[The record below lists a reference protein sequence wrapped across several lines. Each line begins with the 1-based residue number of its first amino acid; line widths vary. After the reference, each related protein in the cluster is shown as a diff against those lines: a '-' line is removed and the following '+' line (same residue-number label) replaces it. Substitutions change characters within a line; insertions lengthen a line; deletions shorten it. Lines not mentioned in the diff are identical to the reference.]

1 MLLLL
6 LSKKRI
12 DEHVAVAVVVAD
24 VVVIVVKKY
33 EPSKWEIISNY
44 LISIEIRM
52 EDKQIIEF

>member
-6 LSKKRI
+6 LLQMLLLLLL
-12 DEHVAVAVVVAD
+12 
-24 VVVIVVKKY
+24 KKY

-52 EDKQIIEF
+52 EDKQIIKF